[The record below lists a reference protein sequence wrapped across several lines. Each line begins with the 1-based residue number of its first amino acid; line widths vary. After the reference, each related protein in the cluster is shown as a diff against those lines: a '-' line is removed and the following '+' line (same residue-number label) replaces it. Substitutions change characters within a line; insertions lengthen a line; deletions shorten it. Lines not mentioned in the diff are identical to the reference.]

1 MGIINVYTGPMKCGK
16 SQKIFNELK
25 RQLIAGKNIKVFKP
39 LLDNRAGDAVI
50 STRAGN
56 SINAINI
63 QSINELEKYDAD
75 SYFIDEFQFLKGDI
89 QTIDKMAAE
98 GKKFYI
104 AGLNLTSEK
113 KTFGKMGDLMC
124 IADNIE
130 MMTSICE
137 ICKSEEAIFTYYKGQ
152 KDTDIM
158 VGDAEYIPVCR
169 ECYNKLKSPNRD
181 APFWASNIKNNF
193 NFTKISIR
201 SSCSDFVWI
210 SQKTNLNLFLK
221 IRFFLI

>member
-1 MGIINVYTGPMKCGK
+1 MGCINVYTGPMKCGK

-25 RQLIAGKNIKVFKP
+25 RQLIAGKDIKVFKP
-39 LLDNRAGDAVI
+39 LLDNRSGDAVI

-63 QSINELEKYDAD
+63 QDISELQNYEAD
-75 SYFIDEFQFLKGDI
+75 SYFIDEFQFLNGDVDI
-89 QTIDKMAAE
+89 IDKMAAT

-113 KTFGKMGDLMC
+113 KPFGKMGDLMC

-137 ICKSEEAIFTYYKGQ
+137 ICKCEEAVFTYFKGYKN
-152 KDTDIM
+152 TDIV
-158 VGDAEYIPVCR
+158 VGDNQYVPVCR
-169 ECYNKLKSPNRD
+169 NCYNKLVNKSLNI
-181 APFWASNIKNNF
+181 ASIKKNSKKQNPLS
-193 NFTKISIR
+193 NASIGKILSN
-201 SSCSDFVWI
+201 DF
-210 SQKTNLNLFLK
+210 QYQYHF
-221 IRFFLI
+221 

>member
-1 MGIINVYTGPMKCGK
+1 MGYINVYTGPMKCGK
-16 SQKIFNELK
+16 SQRIFNELK
-25 RQLIAGKNIKVFKP
+25 RQLIAGKEIKVFKP

-63 QSINELEKYDAD
+63 QDISELKNYEAD
-75 SYFIDEFQFLKGDI
+75 SYFIDEFQFLQGDVH
-89 QTIDKMAAE
+89 TIDEMAAA

-113 KTFGKMGDLMC
+113 KVFGKMGDLMC

-137 ICKSEEAIFTYYKGQ
+137 VCKCEEAVFTYFKGH
-152 KDTDIM
+152 KDADIM
-158 VGDAEYIPVCR
+158 VGDAEYVPVCR
-169 ECYNKLKSPNRD
+169 ECYDKLMNS
-181 APFWASNIKNNF
+181 NF
-193 NFTKISIR
+193 NKVKHCISHRCNQSQDNSGSCGKILVN
-201 SSCSDFVWI
+201 DF
-210 SQKTNLNLFLK
+210 SYQYHF
-221 IRFFLI
+221 

>member
-63 QSINELEKYDAD
+63 QDISELENYDAD
-75 SYFIDEFQFLKGDI
+75 SYFIDEFQFLQGDVH
-89 QTIDKMAAE
+89 TIDKMATA

-113 KTFGKMGDLMC
+113 KIFGKMGDLMC

-137 ICKSEEAIFTYYKGQ
+137 VCKCEEAVFTYFKGH
-152 KDTDIM
+152 KSADIM

-169 ECYNKLKSPNRD
+169 GCYDKLVNG
-181 APFWASNIKNNF
+181 
-193 NFTKISIR
+193 
-201 SSCSDFVWI
+201 
-210 SQKTNLNLFLK
+210 NLNKVKNHITKKREKVHNCTTASFGK
-221 IRFFLI
+221 ILVNDFNYQCHF

>member
-1 MGIINVYTGPMKCGK
+1 MGYINVYTGPMKCGK
-16 SQKIFNELK
+16 SQRIFSELK

-39 LLDNRAGDAVI
+39 LLDDRSGDDVI

-56 SINAINI
+56 SIKAINI
-63 QSINELEKYDAD
+63 QDISEIENYEAD
-75 SYFIDEFQFLKGDI
+75 SYFIDEFQFLQGDVHV
-89 QTIDKMAAE
+89 IDKMATS

-113 KTFGKMGDLMC
+113 KVFGKMGDLMC

-137 ICKSEEAIFTYYKGQ
+137 VCKSEEAVFTYFKGK

-158 VGDAEYIPVCR
+158 VGDSEYLPVCR
-169 ECYNKLKSPNRD
+169 NCYNQLISSSFHKAHSKIAKHKTSKSNPI
-181 APFWASNIKNNF
+181 PFG
-193 NFTKISIR
+193 KILVN
-201 SSCSDFVWI
+201 DFHY
-210 SQKTNLNLFLK
+210 QCHF
-221 IRFFLI
+221 

>member
-39 LLDNRAGDAVI
+39 TLDNRCGEDVI

-56 SINAINI
+56 TVKAINI
-63 QSINELEKYDAD
+63 HDISEIENYEAD
-75 SYFIDEFQFLKGDI
+75 SYFIDEFQFLNGDVSV
-89 QTIDKMAAE
+89 IDKLASQ

-113 KTFGKMGDLMC
+113 KVFGKMGDLMC

-130 MMTSICE
+130 IMTSICE
-137 ICKSEEAIFTYYKGQ
+137 LCKCEEAVFSYYNGH
-152 KDTDIM
+152 KDSDIM
-158 VGDAEYIPVCR
+158 VGDAEYMPVCR
-169 ECYNKLKSPNRD
+169 SCYNKLVSGKYKALNFKKAKKKS
-181 APFWASNIKNNF
+181 
-193 NFTKISIR
+193 KIINSIN
-201 SSCSDFVWI
+201 SIADKTDHLISLSDYKYQYHF
-210 SQKTNLNLFLK
+210 
-221 IRFFLI
+221 

>member
-1 MGIINVYTGPMKCGK
+1 MGCINVYTGPMKCGK

-50 STRAGN
+50 ATRAGN

-63 QSINELEKYDAD
+63 QDISELKNYDAD
-75 SYFIDEFQFLKGDI
+75 SYFIDEFQFLNGDVNV
-89 QTIDKMAAE
+89 IDEMATS

-113 KTFGKMGDLMC
+113 KSFGKMGDLLC

-137 ICKSEEAIFTYYKGQ
+137 VCKCEEAVFTYFKGE
-152 KDTDIM
+152 KNTDIM
-158 VGDAEYIPVCR
+158 VGDSEYIPVCR
-169 ECYNKLKSPNRD
+169 ECYKKLMN
-181 APFWASNIKNNF
+181 SNFYKTN
-193 NFTKISIR
+193 
-201 SSCSDFVWI
+201 I
-210 SQKTNLNLFLK
+210 SQKQPKYKYSNTLSFGK
-221 IRFFLI
+221 ILVNDFNYQCHF